1 LPRPPCGCSIDNRRH
16 LCAGCWKP
24 LTTTDLT
31 YSCQFCDTG
40 FQVEGF
46 KARPCRTRYH
56 VGCISVG
63 PPFLTR
69 LQARKGLFCPRD
81 LARQRHFVC
90 EACTVRAVRKEE
102 LGFFAWDFALLMLE
116 RMRMVDISNKWAAS
130 TLKTTNRSSMYFR
143 NLTGSSI
150 RRLFNLPVPLTL
162 LVDLLF
168 HLCGLKNGICC
179 SLRIGDGR
187 TLFANGTLLLGPV
200 VGYAQLLRIFG
211 FWTYCTRPENLTTG
225 FKDRPTYVDRCSP
238 PDELMYTYFTEG
250 LRRRVGD
257 HPNPSTVLQDHHIH
271 WLNRYYQT
279 LYQQASNQQQRSDAA
294 RAGVTHLMSYLG
306 WLRAMETFGI
316 RWSDVTIVRPED
328 GPTIGL
334 PANLG
339 AILLTLLEQTK
350 SSQHAVVDVMIAF
363 TTYSGLSLGNWFDLL
378 IAGLSTGETNSDAF
392 VWCKSNG
399 SAWTSHL
406 YRHKFLY
413 PALYACQASAG
424 DPFLRQFNGVD
435 RPTIPAAFWSFNTQ
449 RRMGRSNV
457 SKKRAFTSRAATPAE
472 VVEHGRWHLSR
483 SLLDMPLAYLEWSL
497 EDRVCITYLCG

>member
-1 LPRPPCGCSIDNRRH
+1 
-16 LCAGCWKP
+16 

-31 YSCQFCDTG
+31 YSCLFCDTG
-40 FQVEGF
+40 FQVADF
-46 KARPCRTRYH
+46 KARPCCTRYH

-63 PPFLTR
+63 LPFLTR

-90 EACTVRAVRKEE
+90 EACTVRAVLQEE

-116 RMRMVDISNKWAAS
+116 RVRLVDISNKWATS
-130 TLKTTNRSSMYFR
+130 TLTSYQSKFNVFSEFDRVFHTTSLQPTRPVHPPCGPSIPLMWTQEWYMLFPSDWRRKNPLRERNITFGTGRGLRSAASHFWI
-143 NLTGSSI
+143 L
-150 RRLFNLPVPLTL
+150 
-162 LVDLLF
+162 DLLYT
-168 HLCGLKNGICC
+168 H
-179 SLRIGDGR
+179 
-187 TLFANGTLLLGPV
+187 
-200 VGYAQLLRIFG
+200 
-211 FWTYCTRPENLTTG
+211 PEHLTTG

-238 PDELMYTYFTEG
+238 TDELAYTYFTEG

-271 WLNRYYQT
+271 WLNLYFQT
-279 LYQQASNQQQRSDAA
+279 LYRHGSTKQQRVDAA

-328 GPTIGL
+328 GPTFGL

-339 AILLTLLEQTK
+339 AIFLTLLEQTK
-350 SSQHAVVDVMIAF
+350 SSQHAVADVVVAY
-363 TTYSGLSLGNWFDLL
+363 TTYSGLSLGNWLELL
-378 IAGLSTGETNSDAF
+378 LAELSTSETNSDAF
-392 VWCKSNG
+392 VLCKPNG

-406 YRHKFLY
+406 YRHRFLY
-413 PALYACQASAG
+413 PALYACQASG
-424 DPFLRQFNGVD
+424 DPFLRRFNGID

-457 SKKRAFTSRAATPAE
+457 SKKRAFTFRAATSAE

-483 SLLDMPLAYLEWSL
+483 SSLDMPLAYLEWSL
-497 EDRVCITYLCG
+497 EDRVCITYLCA